1 MHFRIEFFLS
11 GKLWS
16 EHCEDPG
23 WRPDGLFTHA
33 FRVCVCD
40 HKCGGLRLIFVR
52 ERSSTL
58 FVEAGPVSQTQ
69 SSLIIL
75 AGNLAL
81 GDLWSPLP

>member
-1 MHFRIEFFLS
+1 MSIARTQAGDRIVYS
-11 GKLWS
+11 
-16 EHCEDPG
+16 
-23 WRPDGLFTHA
+23 
-33 FRVCVCD
+33 RVRFACVYD

-75 AGNLAL
+75 AGSLAL